1 MAHIYTS
8 TQAFWETPELVAMCF
23 ESVDKR
29 SLSSCARISKRLSE
43 IALDA
48 LYRDGPGYV
57 KILKL
62 LCSMNENE
70 SGSLHFSVDL
80 TPDHWDR
87 FRRYSSRIYSL
98 TVHHARDPF
107 RTVLNEAL
115 VELLTTLPQ
124 GEVLL
129 PSLTRLNWEDGKAAT
144 NPFATLLFHDK
155 LQEVNLTVAEWD
167 TTILLQHLARRS
179 PNIITLRLKTREI
192 EESDEFNVEEVQE
205 ITAKVVPAFSS
216 LRSLGLPPDLASM
229 DVIRA
234 LSQHPNLV
242 RLWVANFA
250 IKGTQVDES
259 DFKGGPSE
267 SFSNLRELSL
277 GSTNLI
283 GLSSTF
289 LSGTMIGIV
298 SLHVDIIEEDH
309 IPEFLKLVSTSYPNL
324 RDFGMMF
331 VYWRLLGPQSWFEKP
346 LTMGVLKPLLSMRRL
361 ESLVLEHP
369 MPPDISDE
377 ELGEFSLCF
386 PELKHL
392 ELCVQARGSFEGVV
406 PTLSCLLLFAQNCR
420 KLISIGIYMDATISP
435 PIIKPDQKVFAP
447 SLRDIHAFCSKIRQY
462 HPVADFLA
470 GILPPEA
477 KLTLIRGPARLVPV
491 MGKMTDYFGSVGL
504 DDRLDETSRKCRN
517 RWQEASRLLADL
529 FRVRQLLASERKRN
543 EEVWNSGGSML

>member
-1 MAHIYTS
+1 M
-8 TQAFWETPELVAMCF
+8 Q
-23 ESVDKR
+23 
-29 SLSSCARISKRLSE
+29 
-43 IALDA
+43 
-48 LYRDGPGYV
+48 
-57 KILKL
+57 
-62 LCSMNENE
+62 N
-70 SGSLHFSVDL
+70 FSVDL

-87 FRRYSSRIYSL
+87 FRHYSSRIHSL

-107 RTVLNEAL
+107 RTVSNDAI

-129 PSLTRLNWEDGKAAT
+129 PSLTRLNWEDEKAAT

-179 PNIITLRLKTREI
+179 PNIGTLRLKTRET
-192 EESDEFNVEEVQE
+192 EGSDEFNVAEAEE
-205 ITAKVVPAFSS
+205 ITAKVVKAFSS
-216 LRSLGLPPDLASM
+216 LRSLGLPPDLVSVDAF
-229 DVIRA
+229 RT
-234 LSQHPNLV
+234 LSQQSNLV
-242 RLWVANFA
+242 RLWVATFA

-259 DFKGGPSE
+259 EFQGGSSE
-267 SFSNLRELSL
+267 NFINLRELSL
-277 GSTNLI
+277 ESTSLI
-283 GLSSTF
+283 GLSASVLGGIMT
-289 LSGTMIGIV
+289 GIV
-298 SLHVDIIEEDH
+298 SLHVEITQEDH
-309 IPEFLKLVSTSYPNL
+309 IPTFLKHVATSFPNL

-331 VYWRLLGPQSWFEKP
+331 AHWRLLGPDSFKEP
-346 LTMGVLKPLLSMRRL
+346 LTMNVLKPLLSMRRL

-369 MPPDISDE
+369 MPPNLSDE

-386 PELKHL
+386 PELRHL

-406 PTLSCLLLFAQNCR
+406 PTLSCLLPFAQNCR

-435 PIIKPDQKVFAP
+435 PIIKSDQKVFAP

-491 MGKMTDYFGSVGL
+491 IGKMSDYFGSAEL

-529 FRVRQLLASERKRN
+529 YRVRRVLASERKRN
-543 EEVWNSGGSML
+543 EEMQNSCGLML